1 MKPKVLFFLSVTFLL
16 LLGSA
21 SVAFAQSPPP
31 VSFATAVNYPAGAYG
46 YPWQV
51 AVGDFNHDGK
61 LDLVTAN
68 MVMYNVSVLLGNG
81 DGTFQPMV
89 NYSTDYGPNSI
100 AVGDFNGDGNLDLA
114 TANGIGDVSVFLG
127 NGDGTFQPAVNYP
140 AGNYPQSI
148 AVGDFNGDGKLD
160 LVVTNNEGNNVS
172 VLLGNGDGTFR
183 LPVNSPAGAF
193 PFGIAVADFNGDGN
207 LDVVV
212 TSAYNNFINVLLGNG
227 DGTFQPPVTY
237 YVESAPFS
245 VAVGDFNGD
254 GKLDLAV
261 ANVQSAS
268 VSVLLGNGDG
278 TFQPAVG
285 YATGTSPYS
294 VAVGDFNGDG
304 KLDLVTAN
312 DYATFGFVLL
322 GNGDGTFQPAV
333 SYTADSAPISIA
345 VGDFNGDGKPD
356 LAVAN
361 HESGDVSVLLNDT
374 QPPIRELLIP
384 SGGTNAYQFNNNL
397 FNYKVT
403 YPALLSPPTS
413 PVYLAVWPVLISQTD
428 LNARLAGQFPGATL
442 VPYDRTGGY
451 GVLFRAACQDSSG
464 NPATCP
470 HTTGA
475 NTFYTSWN
483 SPTGQ
488 TISNPAFLMAEIA
501 PVGTQTFT
509 NIFTAYS
516 QTRTDP
522 TVSGRTA
529 PSFSDFVVVQNIGG
543 TPPTITIRTPVDG
556 GVYAL
561 YQNVLADYDCGT
573 SPVFRCLGTVPL
585 NSPIDTSSVGSKTF
599 EVNAIVSSGP
609 SADKS
614 VSYTVGYNTNGC
626 LLYDPNRS
634 VKQGAA
640 FPIKLEVCDAA
651 GNNLSSP
658 SIVVHAVSVTM
669 VSGGAPRA
677 PEASGNANPGSDF
690 RFDSTLGVGG
700 GYIFNLKTTG
710 LSSGTWN
717 LNFTITGDPS
727 THSAM
732 FRVK

>member
-31 VSFATAVNYPAGAYG
+31 VSFAAAVSYAVGSYPLPVTAGDFNRDGKPDLVTVNQIDGTVSVLLGNGNGTFQGAVNYWVGAV
-46 YPWQV
+46 PSSV
-51 AVGDFNHDGK
+51 TVGDFNGDGK
-61 LDLVTAN
+61 PDLAVAN
-68 MVMYNVSVLLGNG
+68 AYMSNVSVLLGNG
-81 DGTFQPMV
+81 DGTFV
-89 NYSTDYGPNSI
+89 LSGSY
-100 AVGDFNGDGNLDLA
+100 A
-114 TANGIGDVSVFLG
+114 
-127 NGDGTFQPAVNYP
+127 
-140 AGNYPQSI
+140 AGSN
-148 AVGDFNGDGKLD
+148 
-160 LVVTNNEGNNVS
+160 
-172 VLLGNGDGTFR
+172 
-183 LPVNSPAGAF
+183 
-193 PFGIAVADFNGDGN
+193 
-207 LDVVV
+207 
-212 TSAYNNFINVLLGNG
+212 
-227 DGTFQPPVTY
+227 
-237 YVESAPFS
+237 PFS
-245 VAVGDFNGD
+245 VTVGDFNGD

-261 ANVQSAS
+261 ANLVSDN

-278 TFQPAVG
+278 TFLPAVN
-285 YATGTSPYS
+285 YAVGPHPSS
-294 VAVGDFNGDG
+294 VTVGDFNGDG
-304 KLDLVTAN
+304 KPDLAVASMYSNTAS
-312 DYATFGFVLL
+312 VLL
-322 GNGDGTFQPAV
+322 GNGDGTFVPAV
-333 SYTADSAPISIA
+333 DYAVGSYPYSVT

-361 HESGDVSVLLNDT
+361 IGDDTVSVLLGNGDGTFKPALNYAAGMGPCWVTVGDFNGDGKPDLAVANTPGTVSVLLGNGDGTFVLSGSYAAGSNPYSVTVGDFNGDGKPDLAVANYTSSGNVSVLLNNT
-374 QPPIRELLIP
+374 QSPITELLIP

-428 LNARLAGQFPGATL
+428 LNARLAGQFSGATL
-442 VPYDRTGGY
+442 VPYDGTGGF
-451 GVLFRAACQDSSG
+451 GVLFRATCQDSSG
-464 NPATCP
+464 NPVTCP
-470 HTTGA
+470 RTTGP
-475 NTFYTSWN
+475 YDVKTSWN
-483 SPTGQ
+483 SPAGQ

-501 PVGTQTFT
+501 PVGTQAFT

-516 QTRTDP
+516 PKRIDP
-522 TVSGRTA
+522 TVSGRTT
-529 PSFSDFVVVQNIGG
+529 PGFSDFVVVQNISG

-658 SIVVHAVSVTM
+658 SIVVHAVSVSM